1 MHAILAI
8 ALCLP
13 AGPAQPPAD
22 QAKVL
27 STLFR
32 DLLLTNLPNPLVETK
47 RHWGQ
52 QKPAPGKVIRR
63 LEGQML
69 NDGHWQAVRVQAI
82 DPAKSLALAIGEMAH
97 AAPGKS
103 TFNAYLGLDVR
114 LTVENQF
121 WKRGVRLYSG
131 ETRARCR
138 AALKLACE
146 VTDKMEAK
154 PGSLLPD
161 VVFRV
166 RVTSADLNYADLVC
180 EHTAGLDGPAA
191 AKLGEVMHDLIKQA
205 KPNLERDLLAKANA
219 AVVKA
224 ADTKEVRVAFDRVL
238 TGKPPAVTRSGEK
251 PRPDR

>member
-1 MHAILAI
+1 MTCRTALYVLLLLA
-8 ALCLP
+8 P
-13 AGPAQPPAD
+13 AARAQPPAD
-22 QAKVL
+22 QAQAL
-27 STLFR
+27 SALFR
-32 DLLLTNLPNPLVETK
+32 DLLLTHLPEPLVETK
-47 RHWGQ
+47 RNWGQ

-69 NDGHWQAVRVQAI
+69 NDGHWQAVRVQAL
-82 DPAKSLALAIGEMAH
+82 DPAKTLALAIGELVH
-97 AAPGKS
+97 PGPGKS

-146 VTDKMEAK
+146 VTDKLETK

-166 RVTSADLNYADLVC
+166 RVASADLNYADLVC
-180 EHTAGLDGPAA
+180 EHTAGLDGDAA
-191 AKLGEVMHDLIKQA
+191 AKLGAVMHDLIKQA

-238 TGKPPAVTRSGEK
+238 TGKPPAVTRGEK
-251 PRPDR
+251 K

>member
-1 MHAILAI
+1 MYAVLI
-8 ALCLP
+8 ALCIATAP
-13 AGPAQPPAD
+13 PPAD
-22 QAKVL
+22 QTKAL
-27 STLFR
+27 SALFR
-32 DLLLTNLPNPLVETK
+32 DLLLANLPDPLVGTK
-47 RHWGQ
+47 RNWGQ
-52 QKPAPGKVIRR
+52 QKPAPGKIIRR

-82 DPAKSLALAIGEMAH
+82 DPAKSLILAIGELTH
-97 AAPGKS
+97 PEPGKL
-103 TFNAYLGLDVR
+103 TFNSYLGLNVR
-114 LTVENQF
+114 LTVENQL
-121 WKRGVRLYSG
+121 WKRGMRLYSG

-146 VTDKMEAK
+146 VTDKMETK
-154 PGSLLPD
+154 PGGLLPD

-166 RVTSADLNYADLVC
+166 RVTAAELNYTDLVC

-205 KPNLERDLLAKANA
+205 KPSLERDLLAKANA

-238 TGKPPAVTRSGEK
+238 TGKPPAVTRADK
-251 PRPDR
+251 K